1 MSIQHVNITN
11 RNPLTEL
18 IDVERHVGFM
28 LSINFEEA
36 VLLSNDYWKEIVGGI
51 PMNSFLLASSF
62 YKGNYEQTPN
72 IDREVILLR
81 VLGPSEL
88 SIDRTRLDAM
98 IDSYSKR
105 TQLERAKKP
114 AGVETYDFDV
124 LDGFDPFT
132 HTELQFGA
140 LRCRIVGSFYIK
152 EGVLNLGSDIENFA
166 SASHLRVYKPT
177 SEALKTIVNFVD
189 PIRKKQ
195 ADAKAKELGFSQSP
209 GNFNLG
215 SVRYTSTDRM
225 HRSGKETLVPVGVNP
240 LDFLGRR
247 TAVFGMTRTG
257 KSNMV
262 KTMVS
267 AVSLAG
273 MKDNVTI
280 GQCIFDINGEYAN
293 ANNQDA
299 GSSIADVFGEKVVCY
314 RGTKPPKKGFKDLRN
329 NFYQEP
335 QVGLAIIQELLQEE
349 KGLAN
354 DMSILANSLSLDE
367 PPDSADDS
375 SKSRWKR
382 HIAAFK
388 ALLYVNGFEVA
399 GDEEVSFTV
408 SKPVLRQIIEKIYP
422 DRLGEAI
429 SNSSKEKWTQKDKE
443 KFAVEFFPDFSFGVK
458 INKAAQFFK
467 VARDADRIIRK
478 EYKPDDKQTGFWQ
491 TLQSSGTSD
500 PWFDDELSTLANLI
514 GSKNSLGNWIK
525 VRSYLNPLSEHHSVA
540 SSSEVEREIYN
551 LLKEGYIV
559 IIDLSVGHAKV
570 RESISERIAR
580 NIFNQSMSAFHQ
592 GHTPPNVVIFVEEA
606 HNLIGRNAEPD
617 ETWPRIAKEGAKAHL
632 SLVYATQEP
641 SSIQPNIM
649 ANTENWIVTHL
660 NNDDELRVLGK
671 FYDFSDFIQ
680 SLKRAQDVGFA
691 RVKTLSSPYVIPTQI
706 DLFEPVKIKA
716 KIAELNIASSNS
728 VAEEKGVFQPDIWG

>member
-1 MSIQHVNITN
+1 MSVQHTHITN

-88 SIDRTRLDAM
+88 PIDRTRLDAM

-114 AGVETYDFDV
+114 VGMETYDFDV

-152 EGVLNLGSDIENFA
+152 EGILNLGSDVENFA
-166 SASHLRVYKPT
+166 SASHLRAYKPT
-177 SEALKTIVNFVD
+177 SEALRTIVNFVD

-195 ADAKAKELGFSQSP
+195 ADTKAKELGFTQSP
-209 GNFNLG
+209 KNFNLG

-225 HRSGKETLVPVGVNP
+225 HRSGKEALVPVGVNP

-299 GSSIADVFGEKVVCY
+299 GSSIADVFGEKVICY
-314 RGTKPPKKGFKDLRN
+314 RGTKPPRTGFKDLRN

-335 QVGLAIIQELLQEE
+335 QVGLKIIQELLQEG

-354 DMSILANSLSLDE
+354 DMSILANSISLDE
-367 PPDSADDS
+367 PPAEAGESD
-375 SKSRWKR
+375 KSRWMR
-382 HIAAFK
+382 RIAAFK
-388 ALLYVNGFEVA
+388 ALLYKNGFETTGKEKVRF
-399 GDEEVSFTV
+399 GVD
-408 SKPVLRQIIEKIYP
+408 KQILRQILQKIYP
-422 DRLGEAI
+422 DVLNEAI
-429 SNSSKEKWTQKDKE
+429 ERSSKEKWTQEEIKN
-443 KFAVEFFPDFSFGVK
+443 FAFNHFPKYSEGVSLRDAARFFED
-458 INKAAQFFK
+458 
-467 VARDADRIIRK
+467 ARQADRIIQK
-478 EYKPDDKQTGFWQ
+478 EYDPQGKQVGFWKS
-491 TLQSSGTSD
+491 LQKSGTAD

-514 GSKNSLGNWIK
+514 GSKNALGNYIK
-525 VRSYLNPLSEHHSVA
+525 VASYLKPVAEHHSIA
-540 SSSEVEREIYN
+540 SSSEVESDIYK
-551 LLKEGYIV
+551 LLANGFIV
-559 IIDLSVGHAKV
+559 IIDLSVGHSKV

-580 NIFNQSMSAFHQ
+580 NIFSQSMGIFHN
-592 GHTPPNVVIFVEEA
+592 GKTPPNIVVYVEEA

-691 RVKTLSSPYVIPTQI
+691 RVKTLSSPYVVPTQI
-706 DLFEPVKIKA
+706 DLFEPKKIKA
-716 KIAELNIASSNS
+716 KIAEINIASSSS
-728 VAEEKGVFQPDIWG
+728 VAEEQSNFQPDIWG